1 MFFFFC
7 HSCLRSWFQ
16 RQQTCPTCRM
26 DVLRASQPNTT
37 PAPAAPAPPAAPAA
51 PANAPAPP
59 AANGKFGHL
68 IYTVIIIINQCLM
81 HFLLT
86 FVCNLFSC
94 SRCDAPIPPRPFPFL
109 GSLPWCS
116 SSCCCSSCC
125 SGSLHHATDQCR
137 CNPNIRG
144 R

>member
-1 MFFFFC
+1 MC

-26 DVLRASQPNTT
+26 DVLRASQPNPT
-37 PAPAAPAPPAAPAA
+37 PAPAAQAPPAA

-59 AANGKFGHL
+59 AANGKHQPSD
-68 IYTVIIIINQCLM
+68 IIINQRLLHSLLM
-81 HFLLT
+81 
-86 FVCNLFSC
+86 VACILFSC
-94 SRCDAPIPPRPFPFL
+94 SRSDAPISPRPFPFL

-116 SSCCCSSCC
+116 SSCCSSCS
-125 SGSLHHATDQCR
+125 SGSLQHTTDNQCR
-137 CNPNIRG
+137 CNPNNRS